1 VFKFLFKYPL
11 STFSRGH
18 FFLLSAWPAWMLWL
32 SIAVVS
38 GALALI
44 IVHRVHRVHRRA
56 TLPPGDFGSRKL
68 RVALIWLLQ
77 SMLAAVL
84 LLLLWQPAITISE
97 LKPQQDIIVFL
108 VDDSR
113 SMMLAENGM
122 PRQTQAIDALRGG
135 VLAGVEKRFQTRLY
149 RFDSQL
155 TRIADL
161 NELHATG
168 PATRIGD
175 SLKQLTE
182 ETEELPVGAIVL
194 LTDGADN
201 AGGIDVETIAALRS
215 RHIPVHTVGF
225 GAEHATHDV
234 EIDDALIAPRAL
246 ADSRLAAVIRFH
258 EYGYGGRKSKIVVRD
273 GTSVL
278 ASRDVTLEPD
288 GAVQSETLLFNV
300 GAAGAKAIQF
310 SLEPLQ
316 GEESVANNVVSRM
329 VNVESDQRRVLYV
342 EGEPRWE
349 YKFVRRAEEDDRIVQ
364 LISMLRTTE
373 NKIYRQGIKD
383 PKELSEGFPTRA
395 ESLFAYQ
402 ALVIGSVEATYFT
415 PAQRE
420 LIREFVDRRGGGLLL
435 VGGRFSLA
443 DGGWGVSNLADLLPV
458 VLPDAKCTF
467 HVEPATVELAPA
479 GVDDYITRLV
489 DDSAANVRRWK
500 SLPYLMDFQ
509 EPGTPKP
516 GATVLADMLAG
527 GRRMPMLITENFGRG
542 RTAVL
547 ATSGTWRWQMNL
559 PAGDPA
565 FPLFWQQLLRWL
577 VTGSPGHVTAS
588 VPNQVLLDDGRV
600 ALSVEVRGDDYQP
613 AADARVE
620 AHIIGPGGVAANVDM
635 APVPD
640 APGSFQAEW
649 TAEKPGSYL
658 TEVVAKR
665 GEQPIGRDVL
675 TFQRMDGVAENF
687 HTDQNRELLS
697 RLASQTGGRYWHPR
711 DLAELPDE
719 IAFSE
724 AGVTTRETRELWNMP
739 IFLLAILLLR
749 FAEWLLRRKWGIV

>member
-1 VFKFLFKYPL
+1 MFRFLFKYPL

-18 FFLLSAWPAWMLWL
+18 FVLLGAWPMWMLWL
-32 SIAVVS
+32 SIAAVS
-38 GALALI
+38 AVLALI
-44 IVHRVHRVHRRA
+44 IRSK
-56 TLPPGDFGSRKL
+56 LPPGDFGSRTL
-68 RVALIWLLQ
+68 RATTIWLLQ
-77 SMLAAVL
+77 SMLAALL

-113 SMMLAENGM
+113 SMTLPENGTT
-122 PRQTQAIDALRGG
+122 RQAQAIDALRGG
-135 VLAGVEKRFQTRLY
+135 VLAGIEKRFQTRLY

-155 TRIADL
+155 TRITDL
-161 NELHATG
+161 KELHATA

-175 SLKQLTE
+175 TLKQLTG
-182 ETEELPVGAIVL
+182 ETQELPVGAIVL

-201 AGGIDVETIAALRS
+201 SGGIDAETIAGLRS

-225 GAEHATHDV
+225 GAEHAARDV
-234 EIDDALIAPRAL
+234 EIDDAAIAPRAL
-246 ADSRLAAVIRFH
+246 ADSRMAAVVRFH
-258 EYGYGGRKSKIVVRD
+258 QYGYGGRKSKIVVRD

-288 GAVQSETLLFNV
+288 GAAQSETLLFNV

-310 SLEPLQ
+310 SIEPLQ
-316 GEESVANNVVSRM
+316 GEESGANNAISRI
-329 VNVESDQRRVLYV
+329 VNVESDKRRVLYV

-373 NKIYRQGIKD
+373 NKIYRQGIQD

-435 VGGRFSLA
+435 LGGRFSLA

-458 VLPDAKCTF
+458 VLPDAKGTF

-479 GVDDYITRLV
+479 GVDNYITRLV
-489 DDSAANVRRWK
+489 DDSAANTQRWK

-516 GATVLADMLAG
+516 GATVLADMSAG
-527 GRRMPMLITENFGRG
+527 GRKMPMLITENFGRG

-559 PAGDPA
+559 PVGDPA
-565 FPLFWQQLLRWL
+565 FTLFWQQLLRWL

-620 AHIIGPGGVAANVDM
+620 AHIIGPGGVSANIDM
-635 APVPD
+635 APAPD

-658 TEVVAKR
+658 TEVVARR
-665 GEQPIGRDVL
+665 GDQPIGRDVL

-697 RLASQTGGRYWHPR
+697 RLASQTGGRYWRPQ
-711 DLAELPDE
+711 DLSDLPDE

-739 IFLLAILLLR
+739 VFLLAIVLLR
-749 FAEWLLRRKWGIV
+749 STEWLLRRKWGIV

>member
-1 VFKFLFKYPL
+1 
-11 STFSRGH
+11 
-18 FFLLSAWPAWMLWL
+18 
-32 SIAVVS
+32 
-38 GALALI
+38 
-44 IVHRVHRVHRRA
+44 
-56 TLPPGDFGSRKL
+56 
-68 RVALIWLLQ
+68 
-77 SMLAAVL
+77 MLAAVL
-84 LLLLWQPAITISE
+84 LLLLWQPAVTIAE

-113 SMMLAENGM
+113 SMALADSGAT
-122 PRQTQAIDALRGG
+122 RQSQAIDALRGG
-135 VLAGVEKRFQTRLY
+135 VLAGIGKRFQTRLY
-149 RFDSQL
+149 RFDSRL

-161 NELHATG
+161 KELHAAAH
-168 PATRIGD
+168 ATRIGD
-175 SLKQLTE
+175 SLKQLTD
-182 ETEELPVGAIVL
+182 ETQELPVGAIVL

-201 AGGIDVETIAALRS
+201 AGGIDAETIAALRS

-234 EIDDALIAPRAL
+234 EIDDAVIAPRAM

-258 EYGYGGRKSKIVVRD
+258 QYGYSGRKSKIVVRD
-273 GTSVL
+273 GTGTL

-288 GAVQSETLLFNV
+288 GVAQSETLLFNV
-300 GAAGAKAIQF
+300 GAAGARTIQF
-310 SLEPLQ
+310 SIESLQ
-316 GEESVANNVVSRM
+316 DEESAANNVVSRV
-329 VNVESDQRRVLYV
+329 VNVESDKRRVLYM

-349 YKFVRRAEEDDRIVQ
+349 YKFIRRAEEDDRLVS

-373 NKIYRQGIKD
+373 NKIYRQGIQD

-395 ESLFAYQ
+395 ENLFAYQ

-435 VGGRFSLA
+435 LGGRFSLA

-458 VLPDAKCTF
+458 ALPDTKGTF

-479 GVDDYITRLV
+479 GVDNYITRLV
-489 DDSAANVRRWK
+489 DDSAANIKRWK
-500 SLPYLMDFQ
+500 LLPYLMDFQ
-509 EPGTPKP
+509 DAGAPKP
-516 GATVLADMLAG
+516 GATVLADMSAS
-527 GRRMPMLITENFGRG
+527 GRKMPMLITENFGRG

-559 PAGDPA
+559 PVGDSA
-565 FPLFWQQLLRWL
+565 FTLFWQQLLRWL
-577 VTGSPGHVTAS
+577 VTGSPSHVTAS
-588 VPNQVLLDDGRV
+588 VQNQVLLDDGRV

-620 AHIIGPGGVAANVDM
+620 AHIIGPSGVSANVDM

-649 TAEKPGSYL
+649 TAEQPGSYL
-658 TEVVAKR
+658 TEVVARR

-675 TFQRMDGVAENF
+675 TFQRMNGVAENF
-687 HTDQNRELLS
+687 HTGQNRELLN
-697 RLASQTGGRYWHPR
+697 RLASQTGGRYWRPQ
-711 DLAELPDE
+711 DLSDLPDE

-739 IFLLAILLLR
+739 FFLLAIVLLR
-749 FAEWLLRRKWGIV
+749 LIEWLLRRKWGIV

>member
-1 VFKFLFKYPL
+1 MFRFLFKYPL

-18 FFLLSAWPAWMLWL
+18 FALLGAWPVWMLWL
-32 SIAVVS
+32 SIAVVAS
-38 GALALI
+38 ALALTI
-44 IVHRVHRVHRRA
+44 RA
-56 TLPPGDFGSRKL
+56 KLPPGDFGSRRL
-68 RVALIWLLQ
+68 RAAGIWLLQ
-77 SMLAAVL
+77 SLLAAVV
-84 LLLLWQPAITISE
+84 LLLLWQPAITIAE
-97 LKPQQDIIVFL
+97 LKPQQDIIIFL

-113 SMMLAENGM
+113 SMTLAENGTT
-122 PRQTQAIDALRGG
+122 REAQAIDALRAG

-149 RFDSQL
+149 GFDSQL

-161 NELHATG
+161 KELHATAR
-168 PATRIGD
+168 ATRIGD
-175 SLKQLTE
+175 SLEQLAE
-182 ETEELPVGAIVL
+182 ETQELPVGAIVL

-201 AGGIDVETIAALRS
+201 SGGIDAKAIAALRS

-225 GAEHATHDV
+225 GAEHAAHDL
-234 EIDDALIAPRAL
+234 EIDDAMLAPRAL

-258 EYGYGGRKSKIVVRD
+258 QYGYGGRKSKIVVRD

-278 ASRDVTLEPD
+278 ASRDVTLAPD
-288 GAVQSETLLFNV
+288 GAAQSETLLFNV
-300 GAAGAKAIQF
+300 GAAGAKTIQV
-310 SLEPLQ
+310 SIEPLQ
-316 GEESVANNVVSRM
+316 GEESAANNVVSRI
-329 VNVESDQRRVLYV
+329 VNIESDKRRVLYL

-349 YKFVRRAEEDDRIVQ
+349 YKFVRRAEENDRIVQ

-373 NKIYRQGIKD
+373 NKIYRQGIQD
-383 PKELSEGFPTRA
+383 PRELSDGFPTRA

-435 VGGRFSLA
+435 LAGRFSLA

-458 VLPDAKCTF
+458 VLPDAKGTF

-479 GVDDYITRLV
+479 GVDNYITRLV
-489 DDSAANVRRWK
+489 DDSTANARRWK
-500 SLPYLMDFQ
+500 SLPYLMDFE

-516 GATVLADMLAG
+516 GATVLADMSAG
-527 GRRMPMLITENFGRG
+527 GRQMPMLITENFGRG

-559 PAGDPA
+559 PVGDSA

-600 ALSVEVRGDDYQP
+600 MLSVEVRGDDYQP

-620 AHIIGPGGVAANVDM
+620 AHILGPGGISANIDM
-635 APVPD
+635 APAPD
-640 APGSFQAEW
+640 TPGSFHAEW
-649 TAEKPGSYL
+649 TAEKPGAYL
-658 TEVVAKR
+658 TEVVARR

-675 TFQRMDGVAENF
+675 TFQRMDGVAESF
-687 HTDQNRELLS
+687 HTGQNRELLS
-697 RLASQTGGRYWHPR
+697 RLASQTGGRYWRPQ
-711 DLAELPDE
+711 DLSDLPDE

-739 IFLLAILLLR
+739 IFLLTVFLLR
-749 FAEWLLRRKWGIV
+749 STEWLLRRKWGIV

>member
-18 FFLLSAWPAWMLWL
+18 FVLLGAWSVWMLWL
-32 SIAVVS
+32 SIAAVS
-38 GALALI
+38 LVLALI
-44 IVHRVHRVHRRA
+44 VRA
-56 TLPPGDFGSRKL
+56 KLPSGDFGSRTL
-68 RVALIWLLQ
+68 RAAGIWLLQ
-77 SMLAAVL
+77 SMLAALL

-97 LKPQQDIIVFL
+97 LKPQQDLIVFL

-113 SMMLAENGM
+113 SMALAENGAT
-122 PRQTQAIDALRGG
+122 RQAQAVDALRGG
-135 VLAGVEKRFQTRLY
+135 VLAAVQKRFQTRLY

-155 TRIADL
+155 GQIADL
-161 NELHATG
+161 KELHAAA

-175 SLKQLTE
+175 SLKQLTR
-182 ETEELPVGAIVL
+182 ETQELPVGAIVL

-201 AGGIDVETIAALRS
+201 SGGIDAETIAELRS

-225 GAEHATHDV
+225 GAEHAARDV
-234 EIDDALIAPRAL
+234 EIDDAVIAPRVL

-258 EYGYGGRKSKIVVRD
+258 QYGYSGRKSKVVVRD
-273 GTSVL
+273 GTNVL
-278 ASRDVTLEPD
+278 ASRDVTFERD

-300 GAAGAKAIQF
+300 GAAGAKTMQF
-310 SLEPLQ
+310 SIEPQ
-316 GEESVANNVVSRM
+316 PGEESAANNVVSRM
-329 VNVESDQRRVLYV
+329 VNVESDTRRVLYV

-349 YKFVRRAEEDDRIVQ
+349 YKFIRRAEENDRLVQ
-364 LISMLRTTE
+364 IISMLRTTE
-373 NKIYRQGIKD
+373 NKIYRQGIQD
-383 PKELSEGFPTRA
+383 PKELSEGFPIRA
-395 ESLFAYQ
+395 ESLFSYQ

-435 VGGRFSLA
+435 LGGRFSLA

-458 VLPDAKCTF
+458 VLPDAKGTF

-479 GVDDYITRLV
+479 GVDNYITRLV
-489 DDSAANVRRWK
+489 DDSAANTRRWK

-509 EPGTPKP
+509 DPGVPKP
-516 GATVLADMLAG
+516 GATVLADMAAG
-527 GRRMPMLITENFGRG
+527 GRKMPMLVTENFGRG
-542 RTAVL
+542 RSAVL

-559 PAGDPA
+559 PVGDPA
-565 FPLFWQQLLRWL
+565 FTLFWQQLLRWL

-600 ALSVEVRGDDYQP
+600 TLSVEVRGDDYQT

-620 AHIIGPGGVAANVDM
+620 AHIIGPNGVSANLEM
-635 APVPD
+635 APVPN

-658 TEVVAKR
+658 TEVIARR

-675 TFQRMDGVAENF
+675 TFQRMDGVAESF

-697 RLASQTGGRYWHPR
+697 RLASQTGGRYWRPQ
-711 DLAELPDE
+711 DLSDLPDE

-724 AGVTTRETRELWNMP
+724 AGVTTRDTRELWNMP
-739 IFLLAILLLR
+739 IFLLAIMLLR
-749 FAEWLLRRKWGIV
+749 FTEWLLRRKWGIV

>member
-1 VFKFLFKYPL
+1 VFRFLFKYPP

-18 FFLLSAWPAWMLWL
+18 FVLLGAWPPWMLWV

-38 GALALI
+38 AALALI
-44 IVHRVHRVHRRA
+44 LRA
-56 TLPPGDFGSRKL
+56 RLPKGDFGSRRL
-68 RVALIWLLQ
+68 RGVGIWLLQ
-77 SMLAAVL
+77 SMLAALL
-84 LLLLWQPAITISE
+84 LLLLWQPAIAVTE

-113 SMMLAENGM
+113 SMTLAPGGASGEGGTS
-122 PRQTQAIDALRGG
+122 RQTQAIEALQGG
-135 VLAGVEKRFQTRLY
+135 VLAGIEKRFQTRLY

-161 NELHATG
+161 KALRAAA

-175 SLKQLTE
+175 SLKQLAD
-182 ETEELPVGAIVL
+182 ETQELPVGAIVL
-194 LTDGADN
+194 LSDGADN
-201 AGGIDVETIAALRS
+201 AGGIDADTIARLRS

-225 GAEHATHDV
+225 GADHPLRDV
-234 EIDDALIAPRAL
+234 ELDAAALAPRAL

-258 EYGYGGRKSKIVVRD
+258 QYGYAGRKAKIVVRD
-273 GTSVL
+273 GTSVV
-278 ASRDVTLEPD
+278 ASRDVTFEAD
-288 GAVQSETLLFNV
+288 GAAQSETLLFNV

-310 SLEPLQ
+310 SIEPLQ
-316 GEESVANNVVSRM
+316 GEESTANNAVSRM
-329 VNVESDQRRVLYV
+329 LNVESDKRRVLYV

-373 NKIYRQGIKD
+373 NKIYRQGIQD

-395 ESLFAYQ
+395 ESLFAYH

-415 PAQRE
+415 PVQRE

-435 VGGRFSLA
+435 LGGRFSLA

-458 VLPDAKCTF
+458 VLPDAKGTF

-479 GVDDYITRLV
+479 GVDNYITRLV
-489 DDSAANVRRWK
+489 DDSAVNGKRWK
-500 SLPYLMDFQ
+500 TLPYLMDFQ

-516 GATVLADMLAG
+516 GATVLADMSAN
-527 GRRMPMLITENFGRG
+527 GRKMPMLITENFGRG

-547 ATSGTWRWQMNL
+547 ATSGTWRWQMNS
-559 PAGDPA
+559 PVGDPA
-565 FPLFWQQLLRWL
+565 FTLFWQQLLRWL
-577 VTGSPGHVTAS
+577 VTGSPGHVAAS
-588 VPNQVLLDDGRV
+588 VPDQTLLDEGRIT
-600 ALSVEVRGDDYQP
+600 LSVDVRGDDYQP
-613 AADARVE
+613 AADAHVE
-620 AHIIGPGGVAANVDM
+620 AHIIGPDGVSANVEMTPATDT
-635 APVPD
+635 
-640 APGSFQAEW
+640 PGGFQAEW

-658 TEVVAKR
+658 TEVVARR

-687 HTDQNRELLS
+687 HTGQNRELLS
-697 RLASQTGGRYWHPR
+697 RLAQQTGGKYWRPQ
-711 DLAELPDE
+711 DLSDLPDE

-724 AGVTTRETRELWNMP
+724 AGVTTREINELWNMP
-739 IFLLAILLLR
+739 IFLIAILALR
-749 FAEWLLRRKWGIV
+749 SAEWLLRRKWGVV

>member
-18 FFLLSAWPAWMLWL
+18 FALLGTWPTWMLWL

-38 GALALI
+38 AGLALVI
-44 IVHRVHRVHRRA
+44 IHRRA
-56 TLPPGDFGSRKL
+56 KLPPGDFGSVNL
-68 RVALIWLLQ
+68 RSTGIWVLQ

-84 LLLLWQPAITISE
+84 LLLLWQPAITVTE

-113 SMMLAENGM
+113 SMTLAENGTT
-122 PRQTQAIDALRGG
+122 RQAQAIAALRGG

-155 TRIADL
+155 ARIADL
-161 NELHATG
+161 KELRATA

-175 SLKQLTE
+175 SLKQLAQ

-201 AGGIDVETIAALRS
+201 AGGIDAETIAALRS

-225 GAEHATHDV
+225 GADHASHDV
-234 EIDDALIAPRAL
+234 EIDDAVMAPRAM
-246 ADSRLAAVIRFH
+246 ADSRLGAVVRFH
-258 EYGYGGRKSKIVVRD
+258 QYGYSGRKSKLIVRD
-273 GTSVL
+273 GTGIL
-278 ASRDVTLEPD
+278 ASREVTLEPD

-300 GAAGAKAIQF
+300 GAAGAKTLEF
-310 SLEPLQ
+310 SIEPLQ
-316 GEESVANNVVSRM
+316 GEENAANNIVSRM
-329 VNVESDQRRVLYV
+329 VNVDSDKRRVLYV

-364 LISMLRTTE
+364 LVSMLRTTE
-373 NKIYRQGIKD
+373 NKIYRQGIQD

-402 ALVIGSVEATYFT
+402 GLVIGSVEATYFT

-435 VGGRFSLA
+435 LGGRFSLA
-443 DGGWGVSNLADLLPV
+443 EGGWGVSNLADLLPV
-458 VLPDAKCTF
+458 VLPDAKGTF
-467 HVEPATVELAPA
+467 HVEPATVDLAPA
-479 GVDDYITRLV
+479 GVDSYITRLV
-489 DDSAANVRRWK
+489 DDLAANTKRWK

-516 GATVLADMLAG
+516 GATVLANMSAAG
-527 GRRMPMLITENFGRG
+527 RKMPLLITENFGRG

-559 PAGDPA
+559 PPGDTA

-588 VPNQVLLDDGRV
+588 VPNQVMLDDGRV
-600 ALSVEVRGDDYQP
+600 ALSVDVRGDDYQP
-613 AADARVE
+613 VADAHVE
-620 AHIIGPGGVAANVDM
+620 AHIIGPAGVSANVEM
-635 APVPD
+635 AQVAD
-640 APGSFQAEW
+640 APGSYQAEW
-649 TAEKPGSYL
+649 AADKPGSYL
-658 TEVVAKR
+658 TEVIARR
-665 GEQPIGRDVL
+665 GDQPNQPLGRDVL
-675 TFQRMDGVAENF
+675 TFQRMDGIAENF
-687 HTDQNRELLS
+687 HTDQNRELLT
-697 RLASQTGGRYWHPR
+697 RLASQTGGKYWRPQ
-711 DLAELPDE
+711 DLADLPDE
-719 IAFSE
+719 ISFSE

-739 IFLLAILLLR
+739 VFLLAIVLLR

>member
-1 VFKFLFKYPL
+1 VFKFLFTYPL

-18 FFLLSAWPAWMLWL
+18 LVLLGSWPAWMLWL
-32 SIAVVS
+32 SIAIVS
-38 GALALI
+38 AALALI
-44 IVHRVHRVHRRA
+44 IRA
-56 TLPPGDFGSRKL
+56 KLPPGDFGSRMP
-68 RVALIWLLQ
+68 RAAGIWLLQ

-113 SMMLAENGM
+113 SMALAENGTT
-122 PRQTQAIDALRGG
+122 RQAQAIDALRGG

-161 NELHATG
+161 KELRATA

-175 SLKQLTE
+175 SLKQLTG
-182 ETEELPVGAIVL
+182 ETQELPVGAIVL

-201 AGGIDVETIAALRS
+201 AGGIDAETIAALRS

-225 GAEHATHDV
+225 GAEHASHDV
-234 EIDDALIAPRAL
+234 EMDDAVIAPRAM
-246 ADSRLAAVIRFH
+246 ADTRLAAVIRFH
-258 EYGYGGRKSKIVVRD
+258 QYGYSGRKSKIVVRD

-278 ASRDVTLEPD
+278 ASRDVTLDPD

-310 SLEPLQ
+310 SIEPQQ

-329 VNVESDQRRVLYV
+329 VNVDSDKRRVLYV

-349 YKFVRRAEEDDRIVQ
+349 YKFVRRAEESDRIVQ

-373 NKIYRQGIKD
+373 NKIYRQGIQD
-383 PKELSEGFPTRA
+383 PKELSDGFPTRA

-402 ALVIGSVEATYFT
+402 AIVIGSVEATYFS

-435 VGGRFSLA
+435 LGGRISLA

-458 VLPDAKCTF
+458 VLPDAKGTF

-479 GVDDYITRLV
+479 GVDNYITRLV
-489 DDSAANVRRWK
+489 DDSAQNAQRWK

-516 GATVLADMLAG
+516 GATVLADMAAG
-527 GRRMPMLITENFGRG
+527 GRTMPMLITENFGRG

-559 PAGDPA
+559 PVGDPA

-600 ALSVEVRGDDYQP
+600 ALTVDVRGDDYQP

-620 AHIIGPGGVAANVDM
+620 AHIIGPGGVSANVDM

-640 APGSFQAEW
+640 APGSFQTEW
-649 TAEKPGSYL
+649 TAENPGSYV
-658 TEVVAKR
+658 TEVVARR

-687 HTDQNRELLS
+687 HTDQNREMLS
-697 RLASQTGGRYWHPR
+697 RLASQTGGKYWRPQ
-711 DLAELPDE
+711 DLTDLPDE

-739 IFLLAILLLR
+739 VFLFAIVLLR
-749 FAEWLLRRKWGIV
+749 STEWLLRRKWGIV